1 MREIERIEI
10 EQDPGSR
17 HRVRI
22 PADYFDLAGGTSTGG
37 YVCRVINAIIMLK
50 SMQIDL
56 HNAIS
61 TSKSCCRSTT
71 QSLTKPSGWISRVPS
86 LSTNASPLRYSAKA
100 APASSEEISQRR
112 PWASRGSKVEG

>member
-10 EQDPGSR
+10 EHDPGSR

-37 YVCRVINAIIMLK
+37 YVRHIINAIIMLK

-61 TSKSCCRSTT
+61 TSKSCCRST
-71 QSLTKPSGWISRVPS
+71 
-86 LSTNASPLRYSAKA
+86 A
-100 APASSEEISQRR
+100 
-112 PWASRGSKVEG
+112 